1 MRDGTY
7 YWRSEDGSQYTKIPQ
22 FLFLTIQGQ
31 HTQTAVFGPYIFYN
45 NFELTREA
53 QYIKRML
60 AYPTLTA
67 RAKQK
72 VDKILVG
79 YRHWVTVDDEFM
91 SILERRNSN
100 DNGQRNTKQWKER

>member
-7 YWRSEDGSQYTKIPQ
+7 YWRSPDGSQYTKIPQ
-22 FLFLTIQGQ
+22 FLFLTIHEQ

-45 NFELTREA
+45 NFELTHEA

-67 RAKQK
+67 KAKQK

-79 YRHWVTVDDEFM
+79 YHHWVTVDDEFM
-91 SILERRNSN
+91 SILERRME
-100 DNGQRNTKQWKER
+100 NGRSKNGSRT